1 MKVMTQLEMDLS
13 VYCHS
18 FLNGAHNK
26 FSQNLELESWKEM
39 I

>member
-1 MKVMTQLEMDLS
+1 MTQLEMDLS

-26 FSQNLELESWKEM
+26 FSQNLEHQNLLKVGKK
-39 I
+39 